1 MGDVVEVARIDDM
14 IQGDDAGKA
23 DDAVT
28 LDDADASPC
37 CAGRRRRLSGR
48 SSSAAS
54 AATPSLYAPAP
65 GKSVRVD
72 QEPLAW
78 PGFLAIFVSLEPGY
92 VSSPASEFASFPF
105 EVLYI

>member
-1 MGDVVEVARIDDM
+1 MDDVVEVARIDDM
-14 IQGDDAGKA
+14 IQEDDAGKA

-37 CAGRRRRLSGR
+37 YAGRMRRLSVQ

-54 AATPSLYAPAP
+54 AATLSLYAPAL
-65 GKSVRVD
+65 GKSVHVD

-92 VSSPASEFASFPF
+92 VSSPAFEFESFPF
-105 EVLYI
+105 EV